1 VKLPE
6 DLHISNT
13 FNVSHLHKYYEEDAR
28 LRSSFNQPGEPDAV
42 RTEVMT
48 DSDSDTD
55 DGHTKFKP
63 IKELYV
69 QLEI

>member
-1 VKLPE
+1 MHAQQAHRMFP
-6 DLHISNT
+6 ISA
-13 FNVSHLHKYYEEDAR
+13 H
-28 LRSSFNQPGEPDAV
+28 DAV